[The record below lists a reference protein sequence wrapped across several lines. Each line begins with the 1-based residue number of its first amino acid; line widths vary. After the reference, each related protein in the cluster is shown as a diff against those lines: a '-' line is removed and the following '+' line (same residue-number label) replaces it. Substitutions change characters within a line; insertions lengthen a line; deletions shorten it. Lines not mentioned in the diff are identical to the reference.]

1 MRKLIS
7 ILFLLILPEGFINA
21 QGNVYLIIGS
31 DTAIWDGM
39 NVAKYNCYYNY
50 NVIPDNSRNYYEVMQ
65 PAYRDKFSDSYGN
78 KVKLTW
84 WLMCGNIFRY
94 ATNKNVPYPNLI
106 VPYQSKKYYGERFDQ
121 FGDEL
126 SLHYHT
132 FVWSDYDGDGK
143 YFWNQAKEFHES
155 KDDFY
160 YTLAQ
165 LLIEENIF
173 PVSFRSGWNHMC
185 NEWQAELDKLLPY
198 SMHNEA
204 PAYRTSNTEPIDNV
218 FDWRQASKEFVPYR
232 PSPQNYQI
240 DGNGKG
246 WNLRSR
252 YVGNVTQT
260 EMNTIFT
267 KAKTVDQVVCLWG
280 HVWDDLFPEYVQ
292 RIDSLAKISA
302 NLHTTVK
309 FKYTTGVEGMQLW
322 RKINDF
328 NSPKAD
334 MQEIISGDNIA
345 YKVEVD
351 KAIFQDQPFLAIKY
365 MDESYHVV
373 DFTKTGNNEWTSANT
388 FIKKNIVKAGLA
400 VTDTLGN
407 LTTKIINYLP
417 EDIYV
422 DNKDAGYSELNGTWI
437 TETKAAWGLDSR
449 KSFLQANDSS
459 KARWAFEIKQSNNY
473 NIFVQVPKIGQ
484 ACKNIQFKIF
494 ANNQL
499 REVVTFS
506 NPIQQMDWVYLAT
519 HYFEPSPNNYIEMV
533 AKGTGQ
539 ESTLLSAD
547 VVKVTPLVRQK
558 WLTTS
563 SGLVNLGEVI
573 KEDTTKFSIELS
585 NRGIEG
591 LNVRNISSRNNFI
604 SSSINLPFTIPKFS
618 KIIIPVNFYSA
629 NLGSTIDTLI
639 IQSDDPFNPIVPI
652 AFIAEVTN
660 YFKLID
666 NEEIDSYKEYGN
678 WATSVTQIFGAS
690 SRYALLKQSPKAYA
704 LFTTLLRED
713 GYYDISYIVPKTVN
727 SANNALYVIKQ
738 ANTRIDSLYVDQN
751 SLSGNWVLLKNSFL
765 TKNVPVQIKIADDGK
780 STVGDVLRTDAVK
793 FSLSADP
800 SSTGDLVEIPHEF
813 YLFQNYPNP
822 FNPETVISYQ
832 LPVSSYVTLKVY
844 DILGREVATL
854 IDEFKQAGRYNCELR
869 TLPAGRQV
877 ANGELTSGIYFYRLS
892 SGSFH
897 QTKKMILL
905 K

>member
-7 ILFLLILPEGFINA
+7 ILFLFILPECRVNA

-31 DTAIWDGM
+31 DTAIWEGM
-39 NVAKYNCYYNY
+39 NVDRYNCFYNY
-50 NVIPDNSRNYYEVMQ
+50 NVIPDKSRNYYEVMQ

-94 ATNKNVPYPNLI
+94 ATNKNVPYPNVI
-106 VPYQSKKYYGERFDQ
+106 VPYQSKKYYGDQFDQ

-132 FVWSDYDGDGK
+132 FVWTDYDGDGK
-143 YFWNQAKEFHES
+143 YYWNQAKEFHES

-185 NEWQAELDKLLPY
+185 NEWQAELDKVLPY

-218 FDWRQASKEFVPYR
+218 YDWRQASKEFVPYR
-232 PSPQNYQI
+232 PSPQNYQL

-252 YVGNVTQT
+252 YVGYVTQT

-280 HVWDDLFPEYVQ
+280 HVWDELFPEYVAK
-292 RIDSLAKISA
+292 IDSLAKISA
-302 NLHTTVK
+302 NLNPTVK

-328 NSPKAD
+328 SKPEAD
-334 MQEIISGDNIA
+334 LQEIISGNNISFTV
-345 YKVEVD
+345 KVD
-351 KAIFQDQPFLAIKY
+351 KPIFQDQPFFALKNI
-365 MDESYHVV
+365 DESYHVV
-373 DFTKTGNNEWTSANT
+373 EFIKTGNNEWTSANSY
-388 FIKKNIVKAGLA
+388 IKEHIAKAGLA

-417 EDIYV
+417 DDIYI
-422 DNKDAGYSELNGTWI
+422 DNKDPGYIELNGTWI

-459 KARWAFEIKQSNNY
+459 KARWTFEIKEANNY
-473 NIFVQVPKIGQ
+473 NIFVQVPKIDQ
-484 ACKNIQFKIF
+484 ASKQINFKIF
-494 ANNQL
+494 VNDQL
-499 REVVTFS
+499 ADQVTFT
-506 NPIQQMDWVYLAT
+506 NPIPQTDWIYLST
-519 HYFEPSPNNYIEMV
+519 QFIEVSSNNYIEMV

-539 ESTLLSAD
+539 ESTVLSAD
-547 VVKVTPLVRQK
+547 VIKITPLVRQK

-563 SGLVNLGEVI
+563 SRLVDLGDVI

-585 NRGIEG
+585 NNGIEG
-591 LNVRNISSRNNFI
+591 LTVLKISSRNNFI
-604 SSSINLPFTIPKFS
+604 SSSIALPFTIPKFS
-618 KIIIPVNFYSA
+618 KIFLPVNFYSV
-629 NLGSTIDTLI
+629 NLGNATDTLF
-639 IQSDDPFNPIVPI
+639 IQSDDPFNPIFPI
-652 AFIAEVTN
+652 AITAEVTN
-660 YFKLID
+660 YFRLID
-666 NEEIDSYKEYGN
+666 NEETSSYKEFGN
-678 WATSVTQIFGAS
+678 WATSVTQIYGSS

-704 LFTTLLRED
+704 VFTTLLRED
-713 GYYDISYIVPKTVN
+713 GYYDIAYIVPKTVN
-727 SANNALYVIKQ
+727 SANSALYVIKQ
-738 ANTRIDSLYVDQN
+738 GTRTIDSLYIDQN
-751 SLSGNWVLLKNSFL
+751 SQSANWVVLKNSFL
-765 TKNVPVQIKIADDGK
+765 TKNYPVQIIIADDGK
-780 STVGDVLRTDAVK
+780 STAGDVLRADAVK
-793 FSLSADP
+793 FSLTADP
-800 SSTGDLVEIPHEF
+800 SSADDIAELPDQY

-822 FNPETVISYQ
+822 FNPATVISYQ
-832 LPVSSYVTLKVY
+832 LPVSGYVTLKVF

-854 IDEFKQAGRYNCELR
+854 VDEFKQAGRYNCELR
-869 TLPAGRQV
+869 TSPAGRQV
-877 ANGELTSGIYFYRLS
+877 VNGELTSGVYFYRLS

-897 QTKKMILL
+897 QTKKMIVL